1 MLKVIFVDD
10 EPWALQGLAAILP
23 WRELGYE
30 VCALCSCG
38 EEALEEIE
46 AQRPDVVFT
55 DIRMPDMSGIE
66 LIAKLRGAGYQTAV
80 VIISGYS
87 DFEVAREAVNY
98 HAYQYLLKPLERDKV
113 EAVARELAHTLQ
125 SGETS
130 EEEKKRARTAGE
142 GGFRYVRHPAAADIQ
157 YYFGAHYAEEIS
169 LKKLS
174 ELFYLT
180 ETYLCDL
187 FKKHTG
193 MTVLAFLRGVRLYH
207 ACALLREGRL
217 PLPVVAE
224 AVGYNDYSYF
234 GKLFKSKY
242 GIAPE
247 EYRKSGGTGNAVQ

>member
-23 WRELGYE
+23 WRDLGYE
-30 VCALCSCG
+30 ICALCSSG
-38 EEALEEIE
+38 EEALEEI
-46 AQRPDVVFT
+46 QKQQPDVVFT

-66 LIAKLRGAGYQTAV
+66 LIAQLRGKGFQTAV

-87 DFEVAREAVNY
+87 DFEVAWEAVNY
-98 HAYQYLLKPLERDKV
+98 HAYHYLLKPLEHGRV
-113 EAVARELAHTLQ
+113 EAVAKELARTL
-125 SGETS
+125 GGGKVS
-130 EEEKKRARTAGE
+130 EEEKRRDQTAKK
-142 GGFRYVRHPAAADIQ
+142 GGFSYVRHPAAADLQ
-157 YYFGAHYAEEIS
+157 FYLASHYAEEIS

-193 MTVLAFLRGVRLYH
+193 VTVLAFLRGVRLHH
-207 ACALLREGRL
+207 ACRLLREGKL
-217 PLPVVAE
+217 SLPVVAE

-242 GIAPE
+242 GITPE
-247 EYRKSGGTGNAVQ
+247 EYRKG